1 VAVAIAD
8 PNGTRFVMGSH
19 SGTSSPH
26 TLIALFRNLAIGFE
40 NDADRREHD
49 LAMRGLRSGDTLTAQ
64 RRRTAMWTPS
74 LMQGSLTWFG
84 LVVVLGV
91 LSGMPVE
98 AKSKEKIATDPAI
111 ADIPN
116 GQPMTIV
123 ISLGAQKVD
132 VYRGTTLIT
141 SSQVSSGKPGYAT
154 PAGVYSILEKQKWHE
169 SNIYSGAP
177 MPWMQRITWSG
188 MALHGGVVPGH
199 PASHGCVR
207 LYPSFA
213 SNLFRITTVGGNVLI
228 AHGRPAP
235 TLIEHPNLFQPLS
248 PPSVADPYPQASLA
262 ESRQSADP
270 QVANKIE
277 AGTKAAAIQA
287 AEPRSNAPLRILVTR
302 RTQRDRIVGVQNLLA
317 ALGYLEPRNF
327 DGTLGKPTIA
337 AIKAFQKAN
346 GLKETG
352 VFTDDLVKKVYEAAG
367 KSEPP
372 AGHLF
377 VRQDFSRVS
386 DAPVSFK
393 TPDRPLG
400 THVFTAMKFAPGDTK
415 THWMAVTIEGSDSIS
430 ALDRLEIP
438 DDIRQKISEWLTPGS
453 SFIIADTSVNS
464 ASLPEGGDFLVLA
477 KDTNAGLAK
486 GITDQPTEA
495 PLKTMPRPMFR
506 RYYQYPLWHQNRPL
520 FSPW

>member
-1 VAVAIAD
+1 MNPLVDICAGMA
-8 PNGTRFVMGSH
+8 NGLPLPSRPARPARLA
-19 SGTSSPH
+19 TSV
-26 TLIALFRNLAIGFE
+26 I
-40 NDADRREHD
+40 
-49 LAMRGLRSGDTLTAQ
+49 
-64 RRRTAMWTPS
+64 
-74 LMQGSLTWFG
+74 QGSLKWFTV
-84 LVVVLGV
+84 VVVLASV
-91 LSGMPVE
+91 SGIPAE
-98 AKSKEKIATDPAI
+98 AKNKIVTDSPI
-111 ADIPN
+111 ADIAS

-132 VYRGTTLIT
+132 IYRSTSLVA

-188 MALHGGVVPGH
+188 MALHGGVVPGY

-213 SNLFRITTVGGNVLI
+213 SKLFEITNVGANVVI
-228 AHGRPAP
+228 AHDRPAP

-248 PPSVADPYPQASLA
+248 PPTAAKSPPTAARADPYLQAQSNGSSLPANAAGLMGRA
-262 ESRQSADP
+262 EAMSGDVTASRESVDP
-270 QVANKIE
+270 QVANQVD
-277 AGTKAAAIQA
+277 AGAKAAAIQA

-302 RTQRDRIVGVQNLLA
+302 QTQRDRIIGVQNLLA
-317 ALGYLEPRNF
+317 ALGYLEPQNF

-352 VFTDDLVKKVYEAAG
+352 GFTDDLVKKVYAAGG
-367 KSEPP
+367 KSEPS

-377 VRQDFSRVS
+377 IRQAFKRVF

-393 TPDRPLG
+393 NANQPLG
-400 THVFTAMKFAPGDTK
+400 THVYSAMTFAPGDT
-415 THWMAVTIEGSDSIS
+415 TTQWMAITIDGADAAST
-430 ALDRLEIP
+430 LDRIEIP
-438 DDIRQKISEWLTPGS
+438 ADIHQKISERLTPGS
-453 SFIIADTSVNS
+453 TLIIADTSINS
-464 ASLPEGGDFLVLA
+464 ASLPSGGDFLVLA
-477 KDTNAGLAK
+477 KDNTTGVAK

-495 PLKTMPRPMFR
+495 PFRTTPRPMFR
-506 RYYQYPLWHQNRPL
+506 HYYRYRPWFQRPRL